1 MRHWAETVA
10 FVGKHASPE
19 AIEVILRHQHDL
31 IFKKKVAIGEITM
44 TSSDQLAS
52 EYWSLLP
59 FSRGSVHL
67 RTPNI
72 IESQKANI
80 DLRLFQIHYDQECFL
95 ALSRLTL
102 KFWATDPAAKLVTS
116 RIRPELD
123 QIPADATEKQWMTFI
138 RQNSK
143 YSEPCSHWSRC

>member
-10 FVGKHASPE
+10 FVGKHANPE
-19 AIEVILRHQHDL
+19 TIEVILRHQHDL

-44 TSSDQLAS
+44 TSSDQIAS

-67 RTPNI
+67 RTPDI

-80 DLRLFQIHYDQECFL
+80 DPRFFQIDFDQECYI

-102 KFWATDPAAKLVTS
+102 KLWATDPAAKLVTS
-116 RIRPELD
+116 RIKPKLD
-123 QIPADATEKQWMTFI
+123 EIPADVTEKQWMSYI
-138 RQNSK
+138 RKTSK
-143 YSEPCSHWSRC
+143 YSEPCSR